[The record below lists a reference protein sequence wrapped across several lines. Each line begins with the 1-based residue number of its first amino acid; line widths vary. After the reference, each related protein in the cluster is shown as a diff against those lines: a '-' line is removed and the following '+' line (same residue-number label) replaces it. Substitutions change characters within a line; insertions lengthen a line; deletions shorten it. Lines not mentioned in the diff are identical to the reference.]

1 MTQRPVIHVDES
13 HLGRYV
19 TGLERITLELFS
31 AAALAPLPIEPLRAS
46 GTRGMI
52 AAQTMRLPARLVANR
67 RSLALCPGFP
77 PSIPLSWFGDRVIP
91 YIHDTFLMTRRQD
104 LNWRARIYMAP
115 AFRLALRRLP
125 WLLVNSET
133 TRSEVAV
140 FARADADISLYRP
153 RVRDVFGIAD
163 QASRPRRWSE
173 GQPLRLIA
181 IGTVEPRKNLRAAA
195 AVVGALQAIGV
206 NAKLDIVGRLGWGNE
221 AEALKALPHVTL
233 HGYQE
238 ADRVRELIAA
248 AHALIT
254 TSHDEGLGLA
264 PLEAQQGGLATIAA
278 DIKVFREALGASGLL
293 IDPANPAEAA
303 SRIRAQLIDTPDALV
318 AAAQRAKANLDR
330 WNDAADRDHG
340 QLIERL
346 AAKLAARR

>member
-1 MTQRPVIHVDES
+1 MVQAPIIYVDES

-31 AAALAPLPIEPLRAS
+31 AAALAPLAVEPLRAS

-52 AAQTMRLPARLVANR
+52 VAQTMRLPARLASNR

-77 PSIPLSWFGDRVIP
+77 PSIPLSLFGDRVIP
-91 YIHDTFLMTRRQD
+91 YIHDTFLLTRKQD
-104 LNWRARIYMAP
+104 LNWRARTYMAP
-115 AFRLALRRLP
+115 AFRFALRRLP

-133 TRSEVAV
+133 TRSEVAA
-140 FARADADISLYRP
+140 FARSDADISLYRP

-163 QASRPRRWSE
+163 QANRPRSWSE

-195 AVVGALQAIGV
+195 AIVAALQAIGID
-206 NAKLDIVGRLGWGNE
+206 AQLDIVGRLGWGNE
-221 AEALKALPHVTL
+221 VEALKAMPHVTL

-238 ADRVRELIAA
+238 ADRVRDLIAA

-264 PLEAQQGGLATIAA
+264 PLEAQHGGLATIAA
-278 DIKVFREALGASGLL
+278 DIKVFREALGESGLL
-293 IDPANPAEAA
+293 VDPA
-303 SRIRAQLIDTPDALV
+303 RPD
-318 AAAQRAKANLDR
+318 AAAQQIRARLIDAPDGLAAAASLARDNLDR
-330 WNDAADRDHG
+330 WNAAADRDHA
-340 QLIERL
+340 QLIDRL
-346 AAKLAARR
+346 AAKLAARG

>member
-1 MTQRPVIHVDES
+1 MAQSPVIHVDES

-31 AAALAPLPIEPLRAS
+31 AAALAPLPVEPLRAS

-52 AAQTMRLPARLVANR
+52 TAQTVRLPARLAVNR
-67 RSLALCPGFP
+67 RSIALCPGFP
-77 PSIPLSWFGDRVIP
+77 PSIPVSMFGDRVIP
-91 YIHDTFLMTRRQD
+91 YIHDTFLLTRKQD
-104 LNWRARIYMAP
+104 LNWRAQTYMAP
-115 AFRLALRRLP
+115 AFRFALRRLP

-133 TRSEVAV
+133 TRAEVSR
-140 FARADADISLYRP
+140 FARPDAEISLYRP

-163 QASRPRRWSE
+163 QASRPRAWSKGE
-173 GQPLRLIA
+173 ALRLIA

-195 AVVGALQAIGV
+195 AIVAALQATGV
-206 NAKLDIVGRLGWGNE
+206 DARLDIVGRLGWGNE
-221 AEALKALPHVTL
+221 VDALKSMPHVTL
-233 HGYQE
+233 HGYQS

-278 DIKVFREALGASGLL
+278 DIKVFREALGPSGLL
-293 IDPANPAEAA
+293 VDPARPDEAA
-303 SRIRAQLIDTPDALV
+303 LRIRARLIDAPDGLA
-318 AAAQRAKANLDR
+318 AAAQLAKANLDR
-330 WNDAADRDHG
+330 WNSAADRDQA

-346 AAKLAARR
+346 AAKLAARG